1 MNADVIPDDVIPDD
15 LVPEL
20 LRVIPLSIV
29 QVAVFVV
36 LYEAAVELYVQYIG
50 PMNKIFGFGTQ
61 VNHGLYLL
69 SILACLNAIAQV
81 FASRIRI
88 RFLAAASAAIV
99 WIFYWGNI
107 ADVVPNRVVMLSAL
121 GMVSLA
127 TGVLFM
133 FPKIEVRVG
142 LR

>member
-1 MNADVIPDDVIPDD
+1 MKDELIP
-15 LVPEL
+15 EF
-20 LRVIPLSIV
+20 LRVIPLAIV

-36 LYEAAVELYVQYIG
+36 LYEAGVEVYLRYVG
-50 PMNKIFGFGTQ
+50 PMNKIFGFGMQ
-61 VNHGLYLL
+61 VNNGLYLL
-69 SILACLNAIAQV
+69 SILAFLNAAAQV
-81 FASRIRI
+81 FTTRIQI
-88 RFLAAASAAIV
+88 RFLAAASAAVV
-99 WIFYWGNI
+99 WIFYWGNL

-133 FPKIEVRVG
+133 FPKIDVRVA